1 MCDSPRNLGLRRD
14 ARERRTVSF
23 DVPVV
28 EQNLA
33 QHRFLAIAHVLA
45 RRQHQCPVQED
56 AVARRDQRHATG
68 FTPLDTCHDEFRVLD
83 SPTDE
88 ALKLHRMAIVHELC
102 EER

>member
-1 MCDSPRNLGLRRD
+1 MS
-14 ARERRTVSF
+14 S

-33 QHRFLAIAHVLA
+33 YQRFLTIAHVLA
-45 RRQHQCPVQED
+45 RRQYQCLVQED
-56 AVARRDQRHATG
+56 AVACRDQRRAAG